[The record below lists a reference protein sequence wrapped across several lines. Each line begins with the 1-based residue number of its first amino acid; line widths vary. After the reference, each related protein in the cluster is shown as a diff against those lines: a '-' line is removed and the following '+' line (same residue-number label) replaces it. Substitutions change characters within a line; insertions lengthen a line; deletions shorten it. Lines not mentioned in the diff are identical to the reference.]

1 MVGSDGDIRVGGD
14 TFGDGSDG
22 DISAV
27 GDTFGDGNGG
37 REAEG
42 INGGLVLGFFRG
54 LDKFLIRE
62 FSSLMATAVTFVF
75 LWESPRV
82 LFMDFIMIKI
92 NTIRWL

>member
-14 TFGDGSDG
+14 TFGE
-22 DISAV
+22 
-27 GDTFGDGNGG
+27 GNGG
-37 REAEG
+37 GEAEG
-42 INGGLVLGFFRG
+42 FNIGFVLVFFRD

>member
-22 DISAV
+22 DISAG

-54 LDKFLIRE
+54 
-62 FSSLMATAVTFVF
+62 
-75 LWESPRV
+75 
-82 LFMDFIMIKI
+82 
-92 NTIRWL
+92 

>member
-22 DISAV
+22 DISAG

-42 INGGLVLGFFRG
+42 INGGFVLDFFSR
-54 LDKFLIRE
+54 FR
-62 FSSLMATAVTFVF
+62 
-75 LWESPRV
+75 
-82 LFMDFIMIKI
+82 
-92 NTIRWL
+92 